1 VFADIMT
8 AMEWLLSNAS
18 SNSGNQNQE
27 SIATLESMGFTSR
40 QAEKAL
46 LTCDGN
52 VERAIEWLFN
62 NPDNA
67 GEEHERSSSDE
78 FESGNDYELVGF
90 ISHMGANT
98 ACGHYVCHLKKVNIV
113 LTKACQKAC
122 HILSNLMNYVVSN
135 LINSWLMTSL
145 YRMVCGLYSTTRKWL
160 YQKIL
165 RFNWVT
171 CTSINV
177 STKTLRNDSIK
188 QRCIRRWRDN
198 Q

>member
-52 VERAIEWLFN
+52 VERAVEWLFN

-98 ACGHYVCHLKKVNIV
+98 ACGHYVCHLKKVNI
-113 LTKACQKAC
+113 LLSKS
-122 HILSNLMNYVVSN
+122 LSNLIQPGE
-135 LINSWLMTSL
+135 L
-145 YRMVCGLYSTTRKWL
+145 C
-160 YQKIL
+160 
-165 RFNWVT
+165 
-171 CTSINV
+171 SI
-177 STKTLRNDSIK
+177 
-188 QRCIRRWRDN
+188 
-198 Q
+198 